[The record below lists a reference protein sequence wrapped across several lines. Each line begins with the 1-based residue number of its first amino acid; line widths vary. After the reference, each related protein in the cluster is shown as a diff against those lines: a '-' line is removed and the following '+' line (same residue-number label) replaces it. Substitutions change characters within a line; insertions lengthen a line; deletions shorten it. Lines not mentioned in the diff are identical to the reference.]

1 MSDPATTG
9 VRGSIEVK
17 WGEGPDAES
26 RGLVVAKVTVDAV
39 QMLLEQVHGFDNVQ
53 QVEPIAGEEQAEAV
67 WTAMDDRQR
76 MVRVILWR
84 EPDIDETLIGQIIN
98 MVTQVQQEELEAA
111 SGNTD
116 ENTEG

>member
-67 WTAMDDRQR
+67 WTATDDRQR
-76 MVRVILWR
+76 TVRVILWR

-98 MVTQVQQEELEAA
+98 TITQANQPEQEAD
-111 SGNTD
+111 SGNVD
-116 ENTEG
+116 A